1 MSLEEMLEPR
11 HPGEYELKKS
21 LRANG
26 YIVQDVSD
34 NPNYWNKD
42 IDLIAQN
49 TTTGVL
55 TSLEVKWD
63 NRIAQTG
70 NMYIETENPRSNKGL
85 GWFRFCEADMLAYGD
100 AINGIFYFIGVAA
113 LRDYI
118 KDNKAKLSM
127 RTCADGAYGYLVP
140 IADLAFNCVVKI

>member
-1 MSLEEMLEPR
+1 MSLEELLEPI
-11 HPGEYELKKS
+11 HAGEYELKKS

-26 YIVQDVSD
+26 YTVKDVSD
-34 NPNYWNKD
+34 NPSYWTKD
-42 IDLIAQN
+42 IDLIARN
-49 TTTGVL
+49 ETTGIS

-100 AINGIFYFIGVAA
+100 AINGIFYFIRVPA
-113 LRDYI
+113 LREYI
-118 KDNKAKLSM
+118 KENRAKLEM
-127 RTCADGAYGYLVP
+127 RMCADGANGYLVP
-140 IADLAFNCVVKI
+140 IANLAFDCVVKI